1 MLVEITTKMFVLS
14 MDVLYLHTIINQI
27 NFMRRILS
35 FAAMAAILV
44 LGASCEGTEPE
55 NGDNGSNGNN
65 TETPETPTDPVEAVS
80 GDYTGTL
87 NISYKLGADAD
98 PISAATGLTNAITIS
113 RTTAA
118 TLSTAAEPATVDILV
133 KEVTV
138 LNIPVGDVTIS
149 GCTVTEADG
158 SYSLSGQTH
167 MDVTV
172 EGNSIPCDIAATGTV
187 KDGKLTLDLVATIT
201 LPAANTPA
209 QMVAGT
215 YTGNMIITID
225 MGTGGTPGDPT
236 ALTVE
241 IIESGESTVTMST
254 SLGELGTIKVEDCT
268 VTANSETG
276 GYDLSGEG
284 AVALDNIG
292 NCEVNFTGTKTGNE
306 LKLSITAKPALIP
319 TMTVTVDFTGALSTS
334 SAE

>member
-1 MLVEITTKMFVLS
+1 

-80 GDYTGTL
+80 GTY
-87 NISYKLGADAD
+87 SGALDILLSLMGGEASPVQSD
-98 PISAATGLTNAITIS
+98 LTNEIVISAAPAENTVNVQVKA
-113 RTTAA
+113 
-118 TLSTAAEPATVDILV
+118 LS
-133 KEVTV
+133 VTV
-138 LNIPVGDVTIS
+138 TGVGTLDFGDRTFE
-149 GCTVTEADG
+149 GCTVTEAEDG
-158 SYSLSGQTH
+158 SYEIAGTAEMSAEVPVFVSPVNCT
-167 MDVTV
+167 VTV
-172 EGNSIPCDIAATGTV
+172 AGTV
-187 KDGKLTLDLVATIT
+187 TGETLDLQLTVGVTEI
-201 LPAANTPA
+201 PEFKTPA

-215 YTGNMIITID
+215 YDGNMIIT

-254 SLGELGTIKVEDCT
+254 SLEGIGTIEVKDCT

-276 GYDLSGEG
+276 GHDLSGEG
-284 AVALDNIG
+284 VVTLSFGDCN
-292 NCEVNFTGTKTGNE
+292 VNFTGTKTGNE
-306 LKLSITAKPALIP
+306 LKLNITAKPALMP
-319 TMTVTVDFTGALSTS
+319 TMTVTVDFTGTLSASTP
-334 SAE
+334 AE

>member
-1 MLVEITTKMFVLS
+1 
-14 MDVLYLHTIINQI
+14 
-27 NFMRRILS
+27 
-35 FAAMAAILV
+35 MAAILV

-80 GDYTGTL
+80 GTY
-87 NISYKLGADAD
+87 SGALDILLSLMGGEASPVQSD
-98 PISAATGLTNAITIS
+98 LTNEIVISAATAENTVNVQVKA
-113 RTTAA
+113 
-118 TLSTAAEPATVDILV
+118 LS
-133 KEVTV
+133 VTV
-138 LNIPVGDVTIS
+138 TGVGTLDFGDRTFE
-149 GCTVTEADG
+149 GCTVTEAEDG
-158 SYSLSGQTH
+158 SYEIAGTAEMSAEVPVFVSPVNCT
-167 MDVTV
+167 VTV
-172 EGNSIPCDIAATGTV
+172 AGTV
-187 KDGKLTLDLVATIT
+187 TGETLDLQLTVGVTEI
-201 LPAANTPA
+201 PEFKTPA

-215 YTGNMIITID
+215 YDGNMIITID

-306 LKLSITAKPALIP
+306 LKLSITAKPALIS